1 MDTARTGW
9 VREMHM
15 NAKLG
20 LSAKADIQPLGEV
33 DVDTVRCPLS
43 GFWRGFWRGTPGES
57 SMRETK
63 VKL

>member
-33 DVDTVRCPLS
+33 DVDTVRCPL
-43 GFWRGFWRGTPGES
+43 RGFWRGTPGES
-57 SMRETK
+57 SMRVTK